1 MCVCACACACVY
13 VCTRGGGETRDNDG
27 KVSDGAVW
35 EDIEMEWLVSD
46 GSRVLC
52 DRRKVR
58 ERDGFD
64 RVDGGERR
72 GGTNTRDR
80 LL

>member
-1 MCVCACACACVY
+1 MC
-13 VCTRGGGETRDNDG
+13 VCTRGGGETRDTDG

-58 ERDGFD
+58 ELMGWIELTEGK
-64 RVDGGERR
+64 GGI
-72 GGTNTRDR
+72 NTRD
-80 LL
+80 LFSVN